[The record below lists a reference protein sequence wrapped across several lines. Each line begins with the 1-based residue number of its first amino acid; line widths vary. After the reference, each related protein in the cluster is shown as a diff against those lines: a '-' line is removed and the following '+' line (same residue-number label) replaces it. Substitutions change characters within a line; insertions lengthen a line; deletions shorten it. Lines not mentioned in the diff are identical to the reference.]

1 MSLPKPEAVFFDWD
15 GTLVDSFELLHAAH
29 NYAQGKLG
37 LPLMEQEEFSGY
49 FGQPREK
56 LYVKMY
62 GNQGDEAKKHF
73 ETYVFDNHIEGVKA
87 IIGAQDVLESFE
99 RLNIPCGIVS
109 NKRRVLIEA
118 EIKNL
123 GWERFFNVVVGAGDA
138 EEDKPS
144 PAPLRHGMEKA
155 GYSFP
160 MEGIW
165 FVGDTDNDLLCA
177 EQAGCKSILIAQELE
192 AADLLAKHEVHLHKN
207 NCTELVEFLLQYD
220 AERLKSNQ

>member
-1 MSLPKPEAVFFDWD
+1 MSLVKPEAVFFDWD
-15 GTLVDSFELLHAAH
+15 GTLVDSFQLLHAAH

-62 GNQGDEAKKHF
+62 GDKGEEAKKHF
-73 ETYVFDNHIEGVKA
+73 ETYVFDNHIEGVQA
-87 IIGAQDVLESFE
+87 IIGAQDVLESLN
-99 RLNIPCGIVS
+99 RLGVPCGVIS

-123 GWERFFNVVVGAGDA
+123 GWDQFFNVIVGAGDA
-138 EEDKPS
+138 KEDKPS
-144 PAPLRHGMEKA
+144 PEPLLYGIEKA
-155 GYSFP
+155 GYDFP
-160 MEGIW
+160 MERLW

-177 EQAGCKSILIAQELE
+177 ERAGCISILIATGPE
-192 AADLLAKHEVHLHKN
+192 AADLLEKHEVHLHKN